1 VVSLPFYLLYFII
14 FVAAQEQDSLFIV
27 FRKIAPGYNLNNME
41 GYLVLK
47 TLKSLYKDEGGEVVQ
62 NIIWIF
68 GGVLATVAA
77 VSLLFVTIKGKLTD
91 MNTGVTGIVTP

>member
-1 VVSLPFYLLYFII
+1 
-14 FVAAQEQDSLFIV
+14 
-27 FRKIAPGYNLNNME
+27 M
-41 GYLVLK
+41 LK

>member
-1 VVSLPFYLLYFII
+1 MR
-14 FVAAQEQDSLFIV
+14 E
-27 FRKIAPGYNLNNME
+27 
-41 GYLVLK
+41 

-77 VSLLFVTIKGKLTD
+77 VSVLFVTIRGKLTS
-91 MNTGVTGIVTP
+91 MNTSVTNIVTP

>member
-1 VVSLPFYLLYFII
+1 MR
-14 FVAAQEQDSLFIV
+14 E
-27 FRKIAPGYNLNNME
+27 
-41 GYLVLK
+41 

-77 VSLLFVTIKGKLTD
+77 VSILFVTIRGKLTS
-91 MNTGVTGIVTP
+91 MNTSVTNIVTP